1 MKTFFVSGAI
11 QDRNSG
17 INTLDIEF
25 KKLYSILSSG
35 NQFNDLQGY
44 DNKFLEKA
52 LDMWGLRWPTIW
64 ENTALFLIFNGD
76 FTSMFHL
83 T

>member
-44 DNKFLEKA
+44 DNKFLEKV

>member
-52 LDMWGLRWPTIW
+52 LDMWGLR
-64 ENTALFLIFNGD
+64 
-76 FTSMFHL
+76 
-83 T
+83 